1 MLLVARREVR
11 PTGERVQALVAN
23 EAFPSYELRARVG
36 ELLRVTVE
44 NQLDEPTAIHFHGLV
59 VPNAMDGV
67 PDVTQQPI
75 APQGRFVYELPLR
88 ESGTYFYES
97 TVGLQR
103 QLGLAGALVVAERE
117 ERHPVDHDTV
127 VLLSDWTNDD
137 PAEIV
142 PKLRGPTQ
150 TPIPGEPERPLNELP
165 DGAAF
170 PIDVRYGAYLLN
182 GRTHRDAWTK
192 EASPGERLRLRLVNA
207 SAATFFRFMVERHAL
222 QVVAADGRPVEL
234 VEVDNLILAPGERYD
249 VLLTMGE
256 RGSYTMR
263 AAALGAPGGAV
274 GVLHTPGARPV
285 IATSAPKWG
294 KRHLTYAAL
303 RATEDVPGAS
313 GDARRVRLVVAGDS
327 KRYLWTVD
335 GRSWP
340 GLYTEKGADPGP
352 PLELA
357 RGERVELEVVNQTD
371 FWQPLHPHGV
381 RFRLLAPGGAR
392 ERAPSKDTLAVAP
405 GKSLAIELVPEVAGR
420 WLAPST
426 HLYRAESGL
435 ARLIEVR

>member
-1 MLLVARREVR
+1 MLLVARREVA
-11 PTGERVQALVAN
+11 PTGQRAQGLVAN
-23 EAFPSYELRARVG
+23 QTFPSYELRARVG

-44 NQLDEPTAIHFHGLV
+44 NELDEPTAIHFHGLV
-59 VPNAMDGV
+59 VPDEMDGV
-67 PDVTQQPI
+67 PGVTQQPI
-75 APQGRFVYELPLR
+75 ASRGRFVYELPLR

-97 TVGLQR
+97 TFGLQR

-117 ERHPVDHDTV
+117 ERHPVDQDVV
-127 VLLSDWTNDD
+127 VLLADWTSSD

-142 PKLRGPTQ
+142 PKLRGPAQ
-150 TPIPGEPERPLNELP
+150 TPIPGEPQRPLNALP

-192 EASPGERLRLRLVNA
+192 EVRPGERLRLRLINA
-207 SAATFFRFMVERHAL
+207 SAATFFRFMVEGHAL

-256 RGSYTMR
+256 RGSYSMR

-274 GVLHTPGARPV
+274 GVLHTPGVRPV
-285 IATSAPKWG
+285 VGTSAPKWG

-303 RATEDVPGAS
+303 RAKEDAPRAG
-313 GDARRVRLVVAGDS
+313 GTARKVRLVIGGDV

-335 GRSWP
+335 GKSWP
-340 GLYTEKGADPGP
+340 GLYSEGSDPGP

-357 RGERVELEVVNQTD
+357 RGERVELEVVNQTEL
-371 FWQPLHPHGV
+371 WQPLHPHGM

-405 GKSLAIELVPEVAGR
+405 GKSLVIEVVPEVAGR
-420 WLAPST
+420 WLAPSS
-426 HLYRAESGL
+426 HLYRAQSGL